1 MKNDEDDTSNLGHK
15 ILASP
20 LGAPTWWLVGL
31 RCSITMVE
39 FPLMRVFV
47 NMINFVFLILFF
59 LF

>member
-39 FPLMRVFV
+39 FPLLRVFV
-47 NMINFVFLILFF
+47 NMINFIF
-59 LF
+59 